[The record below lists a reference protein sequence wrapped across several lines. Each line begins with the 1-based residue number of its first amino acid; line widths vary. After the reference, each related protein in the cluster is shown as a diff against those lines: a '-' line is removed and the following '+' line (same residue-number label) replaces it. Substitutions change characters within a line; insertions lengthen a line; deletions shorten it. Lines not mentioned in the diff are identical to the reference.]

1 MVRQYR
7 ADIDGLRAI
16 AVGGVVLFHAFPNA
30 LTGGFVGVDVFFVLS
45 GFLITAIIRS
55 EAEAGT
61 FSLAGFYERR
71 FRRIVP
77 ALAVVAIASTVA
89 ATVILPPEELRS
101 YGKSLFGVALFA
113 SNIIFWQDSGYFDT
127 ASAEKPLLHTWSL
140 AVEEQFYI
148 VWPLIAVAL
157 VKLGRRRMLGGFV
170 WATVVVSLLAATWA
184 VQADPSQAFYLLP
197 YRAWELGFGALLAVG
212 AIPAFRSAKLCD
224 AAAMLGIALIVVPMA
239 LYTEATPFP
248 GLAALP
254 PCLGALLLIHAGQG
268 HSTLVGRALSVKP
281 VLFVGLTSYS
291 FYLWHWPLLV
301 FPRIALNR
309 PLEVGEAAVAV
320 LAAFALAAWSLR
332 YVERPFRGRSGGFA
346 MTRGQVLSAS
356 IACFAILG
364 AGGLALVQTH
374 GLLGFASPGVR
385 HAEDAIASV
394 NPMRAACHD
403 AENTG
408 RPGDMAR
415 CTGGT
420 VTANGKYDVL
430 LWGDSHADHLMTGMV
445 DAGRNRGFAVR
456 QATVSG
462 CPTTLILNRDE
473 KNAACRAFHD
483 ATLREAMKQPSL
495 KAIIIS
501 ARWQTAFAGNS
512 GKYKNEKDAIAAYR
526 LLIQRFLQTVQERVK
541 PNVKIILVGSTPEFD
556 FWPAICVARREK
568 LGSDPSPC
576 MTSSSRDVGRIRTVD
591 AILRSMEGG
600 NVHVV
605 LPYDRFCR
613 GNRCM
618 TGQAGDIYFRD
629 DDHLTNAGS
638 RLVADEIMR
647 SMPPAI

>member
-30 LTGGFVGVDVFFVLS
+30 LPGGFVGVDVFFVLS

-77 ALAVVAIASTVA
+77 ALAVVAIASTIA
-89 ATVILPPEELRS
+89 ATVILPPDELRS

-224 AAAMLGIALIVVPMA
+224 AAAILGIALIVVPMA

-309 PLEVGEAAVAV
+309 PLEVAEAAVAV

-332 YVERPFRGRSGGFA
+332 YVERPFRGRSGGFT

-356 IACFAILG
+356 VACFAILG
-364 AGGLALVQTH
+364 AGGLALVQTQ
-374 GLLGFASPGVR
+374 GLRFLASPQVLA
-385 HAEDAIASV
+385 AERAVDDI
-394 NPMRAACHD
+394 NPRRSRCHSAQLGTLSD
-403 AENTG
+403 
-408 RPGDMAR
+408 PSD
-415 CTGGT
+415 CTAGAPDRVAG
-420 VTANGKYDVL
+420 YDVL
-430 LWGDSHADHLMTGMV
+430 LWGDSHADHLMPGLASY
-445 DAGRNRGFAVR
+445 AGKNGFEVR
-456 QATVSG
+456 QTSVSG
-462 CPTTLILNRDE
+462 CSPVTLYLHVG
-473 KNAACRAFHD
+473 KNPGECAKLYDLALAEAARRPD
-483 ATLREAMKQPSL
+483 TDTVVV
-495 KAIIIS
+495 S
-501 ARWQTAFAGNS
+501 ARWSSILPGIYEEN
-512 GKYKNEKDAIAAYR
+512 GKDRAAAYR
-526 LLIQRFLQTVQERVK
+526 TFEDAIRFITARIDKSL
-541 PNVKIILVGSTPEFD
+541 PNARIILVGSTPEFSV
-556 FWPAICVARREK
+556 WPATCLARAAK
-568 LGSDPSPC
+568 LGFGEDECDRIEPTDHEWGPQADRILAKFASD
-576 MTSSSRDVGRIRTVD
+576 R
-591 AILRSMEGG
+591 
-600 NVHVV
+600 VHVV
-605 LPYDRFCR
+605 LPRGRFCK
-613 GNRCM
+613 
-618 TGQAGDIYFRD
+618 GDICETELGGSVLFRD

-647 SMPPAI
+647 NMSPVI